1 MKKILLILSLSILA
15 SCADPHTGRDFLG
28 NLSWDTA
35 SAPVQIGENKYY
47 VEMQQRPVGI
57 KRASSFCGNMG
68 KSLEVEKIDTPENSY
83 MMLTFGCK

>member
-1 MKKILLILSLSILA
+1 MKKVLLILSLTVLS
-15 SCADPHTGRDFLG
+15 SCADPHTGRDVFG

-57 KRASSFCGNMG
+57 KRASSFCGSMG
-68 KSLEVEKIDTPENSY
+68 KSLEVEKIDTPENAY